1 LKVDDQFNLQVASH
15 TFLGVHL
22 KKNEKKTKPFILR
35 CFRITDE
42 ENRRTDFLSCAIII
56 IIIFYCE

>member
-22 KKNEKKTKPFILR
+22 KKKTRRKPNLLSLDASALLTKKT
-35 CFRITDE
+35 E
-42 ENRRTDFLSCAIII
+42 EQ
-56 IIIFYCE
+56 IF